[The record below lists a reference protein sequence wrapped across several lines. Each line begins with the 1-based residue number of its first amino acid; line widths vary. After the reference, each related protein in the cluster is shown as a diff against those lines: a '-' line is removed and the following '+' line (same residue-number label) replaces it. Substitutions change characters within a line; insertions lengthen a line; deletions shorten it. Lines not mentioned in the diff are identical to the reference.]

1 VQSPGRLLMFDLDP
15 SSLTPPWPMFRENF
29 SNDAVA
35 RPDILPAGRD
45 SSYALLVS
53 LFNGALGR
61 APTAQ
66 ELNTIW
72 FPLMRHAPSLR
83 GDIVSIL
90 ASGEARDRQIQSWY
104 TNYLGRAPESAVLGP
119 TGPYQQAMSAGTSY
133 ATLQAAIL
141 ASQEAY
147 LRARGTNAAWV

>member
-1 VQSPGRLLMFDLDP
+1 
-15 SSLTPPWPMFRENF
+15 
-29 SNDAVA
+29 
-35 RPDILPAGRD
+35 
-45 SSYALLVS
+45 
-53 LFNGALGR
+53 
-61 APTAQ
+61 Q

-147 LRARGTNAAWV
+147 LRAGGTNAAWVDYLYQKVLGRAPTGGEDAGWIAYLNANPNNRAFIALTFLHS